1 MGAKKCPVFLS
12 LFLFILSIIFGE
24 LMKLTK
30 EAIDQLQKDL
40 ANAKTYEDLM
50 GKNGAI
56 KNLMKHALESM
67 LDAELSDHLG
77 YEKHSPDGDN
87 SGNSRNGKSR
97 KTVKNE
103 QGKIEI
109 EVPRDRNGSFDPVV
123 VKKYQTTVG
132 PIEDKIISMYAKG
145 MTVRDIQS
153 HLEEIYGLEVSP
165 SFISSITD
173 KVIESAKTWQQ
184 RPLNRAYVFV
194 YFDAIH
200 YKVKDEGR
208 VVTKAAYTALGIDSS
223 GNRDLLGMWVG
234 DSESAT
240 YWLAVFSE
248 MKARGVEEIFIAS
261 VDGLKGMVDAIN
273 AVYPNCRVQ
282 RCIIHQIRNSMKFI
296 PEKFRKEFIKD
307 LKKIYQAINEQTAL
321 AALDELDEKWGK
333 KYPLTLKS
341 WRTNWES
348 LSVMFEFPQEIR
360 KAIYTTNAV
369 EALHRQ
375 FRKVTKTKTIFPHDD
390 ALLKILYLAY
400 NDLVKKWTTLRD
412 WRLMVTQLCIIF
424 GDRFEKYL

>member
-67 LDAELSDHLG
+67 LDAELSNHLG

-208 VVTKAAYTALGIDSS
+208 VVTKAAYTALGIDSN

>member
-67 LDAELSDHLG
+67 LDAELSNHLG

>member
-1 MGAKKCPVFLS
+1 
-12 LFLFILSIIFGE
+12 
-24 LMKLTK
+24 MKLTK

-67 LDAELSDHLG
+67 LDAELSNHLG

-208 VVTKAAYTALGIDSS
+208 VVTKAAYTALGIDSN

>member
-1 MGAKKCPVFLS
+1 
-12 LFLFILSIIFGE
+12 
-24 LMKLTK
+24 MKLTK

-132 PIEDKIISMYAKG
+132 PIEEKIISMYAKG

-200 YKVKDEGR
+200 YKVKEEGR
-208 VVTKAAYTALGIDSS
+208 VVTKAAYTALGIDSG

-240 YWLAVFSE
+240 YWMAVFSE

-400 NDLVKKWTTLRD
+400 NDLAKKWTTLRD

>member
-165 SFISSITD
+165 SFISGITD

>member
-1 MGAKKCPVFLS
+1 
-12 LFLFILSIIFGE
+12 
-24 LMKLTK
+24 MKLTK

-165 SFISSITD
+165 SFISGITD

>member
-1 MGAKKCPVFLS
+1 
-12 LFLFILSIIFGE
+12 
-24 LMKLTK
+24 MKLTK

-375 FRKVTKTKTIFPHDD
+375 FRKVTKTRTIFPHDD

>member
-50 GKNGAI
+50 GKNGAF

-165 SFISSITD
+165 SFISGITD

-375 FRKVTKTKTIFPHDD
+375 FRKVTKTRTIFPHDD

>member
-208 VVTKAAYTALGIDSS
+208 VVTKAAYTALGIDSN

>member
-1 MGAKKCPVFLS
+1 
-12 LFLFILSIIFGE
+12 
-24 LMKLTK
+24 MKLTK

>member
-1 MGAKKCPVFLS
+1 
-12 LFLFILSIIFGE
+12 
-24 LMKLTK
+24 MKLTK

-50 GKNGAI
+50 GKNGAF

-165 SFISSITD
+165 SFISGITD

-375 FRKVTKTKTIFPHDD
+375 FRKVTKTRTIFPHDD

>member
-1 MGAKKCPVFLS
+1 MGAKKCPVFLF

-132 PIEDKIISMYAKG
+132 PIEEKIISMYAKG

-200 YKVKDEGR
+200 YKVKEEGR
-208 VVTKAAYTALGIDSS
+208 VVTKAAYTALGIDSG

-240 YWLAVFSE
+240 YWMAVFSE

-400 NDLVKKWTTLRD
+400 NDLAKKWTTLRD

>member
-375 FRKVTKTKTIFPHDD
+375 FRKVTKTRTIFPHDD